1 MSQQNHDFS
10 HQLDDIVRQLD
21 EGYQSSGLF
30 FNRHNIPRPNRKVI
44 LEIISDFRQLLFPSY
59 YGSESLSRTSAPYFV
74 GHMLTAL
81 YDKLLR
87 QLELALAYREGG
99 KTEAV
104 THRASQVT
112 SEVFQ
117 ELPRL
122 QKLLM
127 IDVEAALNGDPAA
140 GSREQVIFSYPGLH
154 AIFVHRIAHELY
166 LRDIPY
172 IPRIMSEYVH
182 GLTGIDINPGATIG
196 EYFFIDHGTGV
207 VIGETTEIG
216 ENVKIYQGVTLGALS
231 TRAGMKL
238 AGKKRHPTIENNVTI
253 YSGASI
259 LGGKTVIGESSTIGG
274 NAFITSSIP
283 PFSRVSI
290 KNPELTVDDF
300 GEHEQELAPE
310 DYRWISL
317 DHSGL

>member
-1 MSQQNHDFS
+1 MDNLYF
-10 HQLDDIVRQLD
+10 DDKLNSIVAAIN
-21 EGYQSSGLF
+21 EGYETSGLF
-30 FNRHNIPRPNRKVI
+30 FNRHGLPRPNRPVI
-44 LEIISDFRQLLFPSY
+44 IEVISDLRQLLFPSY
-59 YGSESLSRTSAPYFV
+59 FGSQIPNRSSAPYYI
-74 GHMLTAL
+74 GNLMTNI
-81 YDKLLR
+81 YSKLLH
-87 QLELALAYREGG
+87 QMELALAYREGIR
-99 KTEAV
+99 TDDIYI
-104 THRASQVT
+104 RAKDVAD
-112 SEVFQ
+112 EFFA
-117 ELPRL
+117 ELPRI
-122 QKLLM
+122 QKLLF

-140 GSREQVIFSYPGLH
+140 GSSEQVIFSYPGLN

-172 IPRIMSEYVH
+172 IPRIMSEH
-182 GLTGIDINPGATIG
+182 IHSKTGIDINPGATIG

-216 ENVKIYQGVTLGALS
+216 DNVKIYQGVTLGALS

-259 LGGKTVIGESSTIGG
+259 LGGRTVIGEGSTIGG

-283 PFSRVSI
+283 PHSRVSI
-290 KNPELTVDDF
+290 KNPELVVDDF
-300 GEHEQELAPE
+300 GEKELELSQE

-317 DHSGL
+317 DQSSL